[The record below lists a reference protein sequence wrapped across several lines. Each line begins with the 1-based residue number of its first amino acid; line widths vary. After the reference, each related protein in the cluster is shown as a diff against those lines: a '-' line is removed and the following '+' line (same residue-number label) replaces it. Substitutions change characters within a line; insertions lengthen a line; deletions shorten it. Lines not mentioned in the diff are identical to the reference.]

1 MPKARS
7 AQPRQAPATR
17 TDGGGGGTSVRRGIA
32 AASLAAPRGPS
43 PLKHPHPK
51 RFQHLTGRRGT
62 HHPCCSVASSPS
74 APCTPGGATQGA
86 GGTPA
91 LRTVQTGPWGAA
103 AIGHAG
109 AAGAREPARS
119 RSGAGGG
126 GRGASWHRKPAHGE
140 GVWERSWDQRGV
152 GKAARGDVCP
162 PGPIGAGRCTRCPI
176 APPTGE
182 TLQVPTGRGRA
193 QHGAARPRSG
203 VVGAQPPPPPGR
215 AFGRQRTTPHPPQ
228 PPPALPALG
237 ARGGGRAAPPPKLSP
252 EQRAGPPRG
261 TAGTRRPQRSPG
273 KGRERG
279 RRPRSGPRHGPEP
292 PPLLPPPRLAPA
304 RGPPGCSPPRLCPP
318 RPAEEWGQAGGRG
331 AGAFVR
337 CRARCEGAAPAPS
350 PAAGAGGGGMGT
362 LADPP
367 SPSPTSLCAA
377 EPAAPWAP

>member
-1 MPKARS
+1 MPSPALPPQRGLGQRSRRAASTSSPGALIIDGDEWEGGSSRKRPLTIKPASTVGTSVSLLPSTTPRSCSFPELSRLWGERRQMPKARS

-203 VVGAQPPPPPGR
+203 VVGAQPPPP
-215 AFGRQRTTPHPPQ
+215 
-228 PPPALPALG
+228 
-237 ARGGGRAAPPPKLSP
+237 
-252 EQRAGPPRG
+252 RAGPL
-261 TAGTRRPQRSPG
+261 AD
-273 KGRERG
+273 KGPPPTPLS
-279 RRPRSGPRHGPEP
+279 RPRPSQRWGLGGGAGPR
-292 PPLLPPPRLAPA
+292 R
-304 RGPPGCSPPRLCPP
+304 RRS
-318 RPAEEWGQAGGRG
+318 
-331 AGAFVR
+331 
-337 CRARCEGAAPAPS
+337 
-350 PAAGAGGGGMGT
+350 
-362 LADPP
+362 
-367 SPSPTSLCAA
+367 
-377 EPAAPWAP
+377 